1 LILVNRNYQL
11 DRDALEAALRT
22 GGFGYIGMMGS
33 KRKVNRVY
41 DELKHRGMEDFGQ
54 VHAPI
59 GLQIG
64 ADSPEEIAVS
74 VMAEVL
80 AVLRGQSGKPMRM
93 GS

>member
-1 LILVNRNYQL
+1 
-11 DRDALEAALRT
+11 
-22 GGFGYIGMMGS
+22 
-33 KRKVNRVY
+33 
-41 DELKHRGMEDFGQ
+41 MEDFEQ

-80 AVLRGQSGKPMRM
+80 AVLRGKSGKSLRM
-93 GS
+93 EGSK